1 MVYKSTGI
9 WYKVKDLNN
18 TFFECRIKGNFKTK
32 NIKSTNP
39 IAVGDKVSFSLI
51 DEGNRKIGIINKIF
65 KRDNYIKKIVNYQKI
80 YIIASNIDQ
89 VFLFIT

>member
-65 KRDNYIKKIVNYQKI
+65 KRDNYIIRKSVKLSKNLTLLLQI
-80 YIIASNIDQ
+80 
-89 VFLFIT
+89 